1 MARCGMGAGVV
12 TSSLQVRGSH
22 RVVTIVDDHPITG
35 AGIAAQL
42 RQQGFDVAAVV
53 TAVEMLDA
61 TGDMVVCDLRLPGRS
76 GPDAVAFLAQRGCQ
90 VLATSGVAGQE
101 EILDVVAAGAR
112 GFVSKTAPIS
122 VFMRAIRDVT
132 NYSYFVSAGL
142 AHLILADAE
151 LRPLRAGDLDDLER
165 AVLRQFERGDDADEV
180 AASLDLAD
188 DAFTGVLSSIW
199 DRAVAR
205 RARFRPSP
213 RERQLMSLVAGG
225 CTHKEAAAQMSIA
238 VITVSGYLKSV
249 KEKYLATHPD
259 VPGSVSPLTAARRW
273 AEETGTR
280 PIGGKRP
287 GAGIPS

>member
-101 EILDVVAAGAR
+101 EILDVVAAGA
-112 GFVSKTAPIS
+112 
-122 VFMRAIRDVT
+122 
-132 NYSYFVSAGL
+132 AGL
-142 AHLILADAE
+142 Y
-151 LRPLRAGDLDDLER
+151 LRPPRSRCSCG
-165 AVLRQFERGDDADEV
+165 
-180 AASLDLAD
+180 
-188 DAFTGVLSSIW
+188 
-199 DRAVAR
+199 
-205 RARFRPSP
+205 PS
-213 RERQLMSLVAGG
+213 
-225 CTHKEAAAQMSIA
+225 
-238 VITVSGYLKSV
+238 
-249 KEKYLATHPD
+249 AT
-259 VPGSVSPLTAARRW
+259 
-273 AEETGTR
+273 
-280 PIGGKRP
+280 
-287 GAGIPS
+287 

>member
-1 MARCGMGAGVV
+1 MTSGLEIRRARRAVV
-12 TSSLQVRGSH
+12 
-22 RVVTIVDDHPITG
+22 IVDDHPITG

-42 RQQGFDVAAVV
+42 RQQGFDVAAVI

-76 GPDAVAFLAQRGCQ
+76 GSEAIAFLAQRGCR
-90 VLATSGVAGQE
+90 VLATSGVAKPE
-101 EILDVVAAGAR
+101 EILDAVAAGAR
-112 GFVSKTAPIS
+112 GFIPKTAPIS

-132 NYSYFVSAGL
+132 NLSYFVSAEL

-151 LRPLRAGDLDDLER
+151 LRPLRADDIGDLER

-180 AASLDLAD
+180 AASLGLAGD
-188 DAFTGVLSSIW
+188 GFTRALSSIW
-199 DRAVAR
+199 DRAIAR

-238 VITVSGYLKSV
+238 VMTVSGYLKSV

-259 VPGSVSPLTAARRW
+259 VPGTVSPLTAARRW
-273 AEETGTR
+273 AEETGTKA
-280 PIGGKRP
+280 IGGKWP
-287 GAGIPS
+287 DVDISS

>member
-1 MARCGMGAGVV
+1 M
-12 TSSLQVRGSH
+12 TSRQARGS
-22 RVVTIVDDHPITG
+22 RRAVAIVDDHPITG

-42 RQQGFDVAAVV
+42 RRQGFDVAAVV

-76 GPDAVAFLAQRGCQ
+76 GPDAIAFLAQRGCR
-90 VLATSGVAGQE
+90 VLATSGVARQE

-112 GFVSKTAPIS
+112 GFVSKAAPVS
-122 VFMRAIRDVT
+122 AFMRAIRDVM
-132 NYSYFVSAGL
+132 NFSYFVSAEL

-151 LRPLRAGDLDDLER
+151 LRPLRAGDLGDLER

-180 AASLDLAD
+180 AASLGLAG

-199 DRAVAR
+199 DRAIAR

-213 RERQLMSLVAGG
+213 RERQLMCLVAEG
-225 CTHKEAAAQMSIA
+225 CTHKQAAAQMSIA
-238 VITVSGYLKSV
+238 VITISGYLKSI

-259 VPGSVSPLTAARRW
+259 VPGSISPLTAARRW
-273 AEETGTR
+273 AEENGTR
-280 PIGGKRP
+280 PIGSKWP
-287 GAGIPS
+287 GADISS